1 MAWAS
6 CDHMHPERHQGFTL
20 FELLMLVAITSIAAA
35 VAIPTAAPS
44 AGQRLD
50 AAAQEVIDAL
60 RYARIEA
67 LRTETFYGAD
77 FSVDPATGQRRVR
90 VFRGDTAVPPNPVY
104 DVMHPLDKKL
114 YDRQLAS
121 GSATAGVS
129 ISAATLYYQS
139 GAATPVARD
148 WAAFDASGTPEYYPD
163 ANNYAAYSGP
173 GKVSAVTLTI
183 QGRSVEVLLDPVTG
197 RVTRT

>member
-1 MAWAS
+1 M
-6 CDHMHPERHQGFTL
+6 
-20 FELLMLVAITSIAAA
+20 VAIIGIAAA
-35 VAIPTAAPS
+35 VAIPGAAP
-44 AGQRLD
+44 GVDQRLD

-67 LRTETFYGAD
+67 LRTGTFYGAD
-77 FSVDPATGQRRVR
+77 FSVDPTSGQRRVR
-90 VFRGDTAVPPNPVY
+90 VFRSPVPPNPVY

>member
-1 MAWAS
+1 MRS
-6 CDHMHPERHQGFTL
+6 QRHQGFTL
-20 FELLMLVAITSIAAA
+20 AELLVVVAIISITAA
-35 VAIPTAAPS
+35 VAVPASAPS
-44 AGQRLD
+44 ADKRLD

-67 LRTETFYGAD
+67 LRTGTFYGAD

-90 VFRGDTAVPPNPVY
+90 VFRSPVPPNPVY

-139 GAATPVARD
+139 GAATPVAQD
-148 WAAFDASGTPEYYPD
+148 WAAFDSAGTPEYYPD

-183 QGRSVEVLLDPVTG
+183 QGSSVQVLLDPVTG
-197 RVTRT
+197 RVTRE